1 LQIKY
6 EVSGKVHS
14 VYRRSHGPDGDF
26 HKASG
31 DRQGNPGGASAW
43 EKEGAKFNAF
53 ELMSGCW
60 RSKQSSGG
68 APNAIA
74 TDFQIFATEAAYFDR
89 SSHPGW
95 AFCNYDDCSDKGG
108 NEVGFP
114 RDCGPAA
121 PGIRNQWHQFVSLP
135 PATSRMQPLACNLL
149 ERLLQPL
156 ASTIRAGSAAPFAAS
171 FSPPHAAAP
180 RRSMTRQPDASA
192 AARAARADPRS
203 ASSVQTEG
211 GAQNGQKDVAFYV
224 NTVRAALGR
233 LSALGVFLL
242 SKVIECILYG
252 ALVSARRA
260 LNSRKRRFP
269 ARSVRRLDAARDR
282 ARRPDGRWLGLCPPP
297 PSRSGP
303 PGPVLFQ
310 IYFGSSS

>member
-1 LQIKY
+1 MQIKY

-95 AFCNYDDCSDKGG
+95 AFCNYDDCSDKGN

-121 PGIRNQWHQFVSLP
+121 PGLKNQWHQFVSPP
-135 PATSRMQPLACNLL
+135 PATSRMPAGACFNI
-149 ERLLQPL
+149 
-156 ASTIRAGSAAPFAAS
+156 S
-171 FSPPHAAAP
+171 
-180 RRSMTRQPDASA
+180 ASA
-192 AARAARADPRS
+192 IL
-203 ASSVQTEG
+203 
-211 GAQNGQKDVAFYV
+211 
-224 NTVRAALGR
+224 AAL
-233 LSALGVFLL
+233 L
-242 SKVIECILYG
+242 
-252 ALVSARRA
+252 RRA
-260 LNSRKRRFP
+260 VRCQFLAATRRGP
-269 ARSVRRLDAARDR
+269 ASLDDEAA
-282 ARRPDGRWLGLCPPP
+282 GR
-297 PSRSGP
+297 
-303 PGPVLFQ
+303 
-310 IYFGSSS
+310 ISSSSSCSG

>member
-1 LQIKY
+1 MQIKY

-31 DRQGNPGGASAW
+31 DQQGNPGGASAW

-149 ERLLQPL
+149 ERLLQL
-156 ASTIRAGSAAPFAAS
+156 LGIHNSSWLCCAVRCQFFAATRRGSASLDDEAA
-171 FSPPHAAAP
+171 
-180 RRSMTRQPDASA
+180 
-192 AARAARADPRS
+192 
-203 ASSVQTEG
+203 
-211 GAQNGQKDVAFYV
+211 
-224 NTVRAALGR
+224 GR
-233 LSALGVFLL
+233 
-242 SKVIECILYG
+242 I
-252 ALVSARRA
+252 
-260 LNSRKRRFP
+260 
-269 ARSVRRLDAARDR
+269 
-282 ARRPDGRWLGLCPPP
+282 
-297 PSRSGP
+297 
-303 PGPVLFQ
+303 
-310 IYFGSSS
+310 SSSSSCSG